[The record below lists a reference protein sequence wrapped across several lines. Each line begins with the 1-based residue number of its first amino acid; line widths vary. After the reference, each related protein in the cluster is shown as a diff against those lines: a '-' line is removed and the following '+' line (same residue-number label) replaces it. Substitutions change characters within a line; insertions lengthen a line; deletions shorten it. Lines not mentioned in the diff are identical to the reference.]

1 MTHVGYVVMVVAAEP
16 LRSLSGPWGLL
27 TAGIFVAHL
36 IVLACM
42 LFAETPSAWIVPG
55 GAAILAGIYLVTRT
69 GEQTEVVPE

>member
-1 MTHVGYVVMVVAAEP
+1 VGAFAP
-16 LRSLSGPWGLL
+16 
-27 TAGIFVAHL
+27 GIFVAHL

-42 LFAETPSAWIVPG
+42 LFAETPSAWIVPR